1 MKRFL
6 FLTVLMI
13 ASMQVFS
20 ANVDLATAKAS
31 AQQFAATK
39 MAASGKLMAPSAID
53 LNLVKLEMNSD
64 QPGTAVL
71 HLQHRRPFHH
81 RLG

>member
-6 FLTVLMI
+6 FLTALMI

-31 AQQFAATK
+31 AQQFAAAK
-39 MAASGKLMAPSAID
+39 MAASGKMMAPSAVD

-64 QPGTAVL
+64 QPGIAVY
-71 HLQHRRPFHH
+71 
-81 RLG
+81 